1 MVSLEERL
9 TPPHSRYRLDYQI
22 RSRESCFCVGNR
34 TSAGAFWWQGG
45 GIGDGAAPWTMAT
58 ARELRALCDQFKD
71 LMRRDVERTAF
82 DKEACQRIG
91 EMIGRSA
98 HQGQSEYPYSSRR
111 R

>member
-1 MVSLEERL
+1 MDDSDR
-9 TPPHSRYRLDYQI
+9 
-22 RSRESCFCVGNR
+22 
-34 TSAGAFWWQGG
+34 
-45 GIGDGAAPWTMAT
+45 
-58 ARELRALCDQFKD
+58 RELRALCDQFKD

-98 HQGQSEYPYSSRR
+98 HHGQSEYPYSSRR